1 MKKSILTTFC
11 LVIIVALM
19 SFTVLPT
26 DIGKEQQER
35 YFCFYSVNHMAEQFF
50 ISNVFYCDEY
60 PNDLDCSKY
69 IENELDYNLESYEN
83 TRILSHQEKSYV
95 YDDRN
100 DEISWAKGN
109 GYKVIKFNVYCDK
122 SGKIYPKD

>member
-1 MKKSILTTFC
+1 MKKSILTTIS
-11 LVIIVALM
+11 LVAMVALM
-19 SFTVLPT
+19 SFAISPK
-26 DIGKEQQER
+26 DAKKEQQEK
-35 YFCFYSVNHMAEQFF
+35 YFCFYAVNHKAEQVF

-60 PNDLDCSKY
+60 PNDVDCSKY

-83 TRILSHQEKSYV
+83 TKIHSHQEKSYV

-100 DEISWAKGN
+100 EEISWAKDN

>member
-35 YFCFYSVNHMAEQFF
+35 YFCFYSVNHKAEQFF

-60 PNDLDCSKY
+60 PNDVDCSKY

-83 TRILSHQEKSYV
+83 TQILSHQEKSYV

-100 DEISWAKGN
+100 DNISWAKDN